1 MLKENHSD
9 SESVHGL
16 ALSLE
21 SVDDV
26 LGSDGLT
33 LSVISVDEGV
43 ADDDVEESLQNLTS
57 LRIDGGRNTFD
68 TTTTSE
74 TTDSWFCDSS

>member
-26 LGSDGLT
+26 LGGDGLT
-33 LSVISVDEGV
+33 LSVISVDERV
-43 ADDDVEESLQNLTS
+43 SDDDVEECLQDLTS
-57 LRIDGGRNTFD
+57 LRIDGGGDTFD